1 MAAVPQVWTEVLGSV
16 GIVRGEVLWVGWKR
30 VKRGVCCYTIQE
42 LQTRIT
48 TCHIARREATLYV
61 ICLRWGR
68 GYAVQFVG
76 LGAKAC
82 SLWGGGCVW
91 GLFQMPALQTPA
103 GWVCQCSACEQWGT
117 PGQSPQPEGFLVFS
131 LNNPCWLF
139 ETWCFKVVGLG
150 TCRAVRRA
158 DGRSGSSPCLVIG
171 GNASGVCCLRV
182 TRCFRKAC

>member
-1 MAAVPQVWTEVLGSV
+1 MDAEPQVWTEVHWSV
-16 GIVRGEVLWVGWKR
+16 GAVRGEVLWAGWKC
-30 VKRGVCCYTIQE
+30 VKRGVCCYMIQE

-48 TCHIARREATLYV
+48 RCHIARSEATLYF

-68 GYAVQFVG
+68 GYALQFVG

-82 SLWGGGCVW
+82 SLRGEGCVW
-91 GLFQMPALQTPA
+91 GLFQMPTLQTPA

-117 PGQSPQPEGFLVFS
+117 RTSSQRSFLFSPHRLTPAD
-131 LNNPCWLF
+131 CF

-150 TCRAVRRA
+150 TRRAVRRA
-158 DGRSGSSPCLVIG
+158 DGRFGSSPCSVTG

-182 TRCFRKAC
+182 TQCFRKAC